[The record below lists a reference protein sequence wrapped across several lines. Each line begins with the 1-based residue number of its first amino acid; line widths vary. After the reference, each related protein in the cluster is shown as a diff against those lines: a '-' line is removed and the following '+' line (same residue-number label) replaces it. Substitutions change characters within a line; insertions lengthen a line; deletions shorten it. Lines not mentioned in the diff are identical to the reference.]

1 MITVRELIE
10 VAGFDRMDVLAGE
23 QFLENQ
29 LTGVTSFDSPDGYR
43 WLRPG
48 EFVLT
53 TGFPFVVPKETAAEG
68 LIRLIDAL
76 AQIGT
81 PGFAIKLGRYI
92 SVLPE
97 AVITRANERKMPIL
111 TFPMEKA
118 WSDVIVPV
126 VRHINDRQRLE
137 LEKTHAIYERFHQFL
152 TAGEHVSSLPLLL
165 HELLCVPISIRVP
178 GLKWKWDVPVPH
190 EELSK
195 VDKQFAQ
202 SAPRSMT
209 KPLLEKFQN
218 GIWVRWL
225 LTGGVISGAIVAAEM
240 ERELHP
246 WEKVALEQSAALLSL
261 EIERHRTVA
270 ETYQRFRNDFLQLLV
285 SGPTLSRESLIQKA
299 EEVGWELAAHYTAAV
314 LGALPQSSGGIA
326 VCKEN
331 LALLEAVRG
340 LLADNNPSLLY
351 GLDRENQILLL
362 VPSLPG
368 DSASANSQLRQ
379 LLDKLCVPSGKF
391 ICAGIGRCHP
401 GWMGIEKSYREARIS
416 FRSACRLASAS
427 KSSGKSRICQFDKLG
442 LERILFSDHP
452 TEEAHFLAEEC
463 LGNIVRYDQ
472 EKNGQLLHTLQAF
485 LLANGNHG
493 EAAQMLYVH
502 KNTIKYRLQLI
513 RELTGLHPE
522 NGEDQMLFR
531 IALTIHAMGDAG

>member
-1 MITVRELIE
+1 MIE
-10 VAGFDRMDVLAGE
+10 VAGFDRMAVLAGE
-23 QFLENQ
+23 PFLENQ
-29 LTGVTSFDSPDGYR
+29 LTGVTSFDSPDGYK

-53 TGFPFVVPKETAAEG
+53 TGFPFVVPQETAAEG

-92 SVLPE
+92 SALPE
-97 AVITRANERKMPIL
+97 AVIRHANQRKMPIL
-111 TFPMEKA
+111 SFPMEKA

-126 VRHINDRQRLE
+126 VRHINDRQRME

-152 TAGEHVSSLPLLL
+152 TAGEQVSSLPRLLY
-165 HELLCVPISIRVP
+165 ELLCVPISIRVP
-178 GLKWKWDVPVPH
+178 SLKWKWDVPAPH
-190 EELSK
+190 EGLAAVEASLMARHFSSP
-195 VDKQFAQ
+195 A
-202 SAPRSMT
+202 SRLART
-209 KPLLEKFQN
+209 KPLLEKFAN
-218 GIWVRWL
+218 GFWVRWL
-225 LTGGVISGAIVAAEM
+225 LTGGAVSGAIIAAEL
-240 ERELHP
+240 EKELRP

-261 EIERHRTVA
+261 EIERHRSVT
-270 ETYQRFRNDFLQLLV
+270 ETFQRFRNDFLQRLV
-285 SGPTLSRESLIQKA
+285 SGPKLSRESLIQKA

-340 LLADNNPSLLY
+340 LLADSNPSLLY
-351 GLDRENQILLL
+351 GLDRENQIVLLF
-362 VPSLPG
+362 PSVPG
-368 DSASANSQLRQ
+368 DSALANSQLRQ
-379 LLDKLCVPSGKF
+379 LLDKLSVPSGKF

-452 TEEAHFLAEEC
+452 AEEAHFLAEEC
-463 LGNIVRYDQ
+463 LGNIIRYDR